1 MPNLV
6 KLSLEK
12 GKIKENDWEDD
23 KQLNKL
29 INDCINIENNI
40 KNINIVYERIKTFN
54 SNKELDI
61 EFYPKNEDIE
71 KGLLKEIRNFGSIK
85 EVKEKQMNII
95 KEKENASFQANNVNE
110 NKIFW

>member
-54 SNKELDI
+54 SNK
-61 EFYPKNEDIE
+61 
-71 KGLLKEIRNFGSIK
+71 SIK

-110 NKIFW
+110 NKIF